1 MASTNFSKHSEIQSG
16 VELLEQLRDEIDASQ
31 SSSPAPVSSKKVWLP
46 LLILCIVFAAG
57 CVVSWIL
64 LYQSKQESAELSAAL
79 QAQQQQM
86 ESQQTRLKNLE
97 ENNQTAVHNYMI
109 ARSAVTSYTDAVFTY
124 EQDSYYHEDPDCAWR
139 GSNTVE
145 QIYSFTTGPSTNH
158 RFELEEFG
166 AGFLQKY
173 YRPCSHC
180 CKTNIVST
188 FKEWA
193 MERKNNGS

>member
-139 GSNTVE
+139 GSSTVKE
-145 QIYSFTTGPSTNH
+145 IFRPDEKYDNGI
-158 RFELEEFG
+158 
-166 AGFLQKY
+166 LQKY
-173 YRPCSHC
+173 YHECPHC
-180 CKTNIVST
+180 CTSRDYLRDSLLAEV
-188 FKEWA
+188 
-193 MERKNNGS
+193 ERREREHNNGG